1 MHALNTHSHE
11 LCNIVHI
18 VYRME
23 VIIHVASKIIHT
35 NEHERLFI
43 GKYPNINFGE

>member
-1 MHALNTHSHE
+1 MHSTLSHE
-11 LCNIVHI
+11 LCNIVHR

-23 VIIHVASKIIHT
+23 VITHVASKIIQT
-35 NEHERLFI
+35 NEQERLFI